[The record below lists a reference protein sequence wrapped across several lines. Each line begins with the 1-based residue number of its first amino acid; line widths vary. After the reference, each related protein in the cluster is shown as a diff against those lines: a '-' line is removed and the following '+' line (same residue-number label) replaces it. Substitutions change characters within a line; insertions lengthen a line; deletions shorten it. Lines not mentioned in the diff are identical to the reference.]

1 MMRHLSVTEDK
12 SSVGIEQ
19 LLAIGETSRAEFK
32 RILAE
37 KDLKKDRKEKLI
49 TQIKYITSEGP
60 GYFVIGIEDIN
71 GEKWEIYGLTEKQLE
86 VSEKIL
92 KELCN
97 DADVRIIETEIIKTE
112 KGYVGKYVLERA
124 PLDEIKETIGINVVG
139 RVNSGK
145 STLIGIFVKGM
156 LDDGKGTARS
166 FLLKHPQ
173 EIKKGQTADLHQA
186 FIGFDKKLRPIT
198 FHNPLDR
205 EEIARILDESTRIV
219 IFHDAPGHSE
229 YAKTMIRS
237 VLGQDAQYGMVLI
250 PAKDEYKLII
260 SEKMKTGVFRL
271 DDITREHL
279 ILLSTQELPFLVVIS
294 KIDLARQEELKKVR
308 EVVRETL
315 KTIGKIPLWIRT
327 SKDVEIVLREISHR
341 VIVPIYEISGVT
353 GEGLPLLRETIARLP
368 SRISNELL
376 TKPALAYIDKA
387 YRGIPGT
394 NVVVTGTVVQGV
406 FKPGQTVIVGPDD
419 NGEFHQARVAS
430 IEVFKKRVERVKA
443 GDAFGIDLKRIDPSI
458 VRRGQVIADLDYPVN
473 AVRIFEANIIVT
485 KHPTR
490 ITVGYSPVLHAHTV
504 CQTVVFDKI
513 FGKDY
518 LAVGD
523 FARVRLKFKFRP
535 EMLKVGDKIVTRE
548 ANTRT
553 IGRIVK
559 IIK

>member
-1 MMRHLSVTEDK
+1 MVEYKESLEIK
-12 SSVGIEQ
+12 Q
-19 LLAIGETSRAEFK
+19 LLAIGESCRAEFK
-32 RILAE
+32 RMLKE
-37 KDLKKDRKEKLI
+37 KDLKKDRREKLV
-49 TQIKYITSEGP
+49 TQIKYITSEGR
-60 GYFVIGIEDIN
+60 GFFVVGVEDIN
-71 GEKWEIYGLTEKQLE
+71 GKAWDIYGLTREQLE
-86 VSEKIL
+86 LSEKIL
-92 KELCN
+92 KKLCEEAN
-97 DADVRIIETEIIKTE
+97 ARIIETEIIETV
-112 KGYVGKYVLERA
+112 KGYVGKYVLERI

-156 LDDGKGTARS
+156 LDDGKGAARS

-173 EIKKGQTADLHQA
+173 EIKKGQTADIHQA
-186 FIGFDKKLRPIT
+186 FIGFDKELRPVT
-198 FHNPLDR
+198 FHNPLDQ
-205 EEIARILDESTRIV
+205 EEIARILDESVRIV

-237 VLGQDAQYGMVLI
+237 VLGQDAQYGLVLV
-250 PAKDEYKLII
+250 PAKDEYKLIM
-260 SEKMKTGVFRL
+260 SERMKTGLSRL

-294 KIDLARQEELKKVR
+294 KIDLATPEELRVVR

-315 KTIGKIPLWIRT
+315 KSIGKIPLWIRT
-327 SKDVEIVLREISHR
+327 LKDIEIVLREIGHR
-341 VIVPIYEISGVT
+341 VIVPVYEISSVT

-376 TKPALAYIDKA
+376 TKPALAYIDKV
-387 YRGIPGT
+387 YRGIAGT

-443 GDAFGIDLKRIDPSI
+443 GDAFGIDLKRIDPEI

-473 AVRIFEANIIVT
+473 AVRVFEANIIVT

-504 CQTVVFDKI
+504 SQTVVFDKI
-513 FGKDY
+513 YGKDY
-518 LAVGD
+518 LTVGD
-523 FARVRLKFKFRP
+523 FAKVRLKFKFRP

-553 IGRIVK
+553 IGRIVN

>member
-1 MMRHLSVTEDK
+1 MRHLSVTENK
-12 SSVGIEQ
+12 SGVGIEQ

-71 GEKWEIYGLTEKQLE
+71 DEKWEIYGLTKKQLE
-86 VSEKIL
+86 ISERIL

-112 KGYVGKYVLERA
+112 KGYVGKYVLERI

-156 LDDGKGTARS
+156 LDDGRGTARS

-260 SEKMKTGVFRL
+260 SEKMRTGVFRL

-294 KIDLARQEELKKVR
+294 KIDLAGPEELRKVR

-376 TKPALAYIDKA
+376 TKPALAYIDKV
-387 YRGIPGT
+387 YRGIAGT

-430 IEVFKKRVERVKA
+430 IEVFKNRVERVKA
-443 GDAFGIDLKRIDPSI
+443 GDAFGIDLKRVDPEI
-458 VRRGQVIADLDYPVN
+458 VRRGQVIADLDCPVN

-513 FGKDY
+513 FGKEY
-518 LAVGD
+518 LTVGD

>member
-1 MMRHLSVTEDK
+1 
-12 SSVGIEQ
+12 
-19 LLAIGETSRAEFK
+19 
-32 RILAE
+32 
-37 KDLKKDRKEKLI
+37 
-49 TQIKYITSEGP
+49 
-60 GYFVIGIEDIN
+60 
-71 GEKWEIYGLTEKQLE
+71 
-86 VSEKIL
+86 
-92 KELCN
+92 
-97 DADVRIIETEIIKTE
+97 
-112 KGYVGKYVLERA
+112 
-124 PLDEIKETIGINVVG
+124 
-139 RVNSGK
+139 
-145 STLIGIFVKGM
+145 
-156 LDDGKGTARS
+156 
-166 FLLKHPQ
+166 
-173 EIKKGQTADLHQA
+173 
-186 FIGFDKKLRPIT
+186 
-198 FHNPLDR
+198 
-205 EEIARILDESTRIV
+205 
-219 IFHDAPGHSE
+219 
-229 YAKTMIRS
+229 

-260 SEKMKTGVFRL
+260 SEKMRTGVFRL

-294 KIDLARQEELKKVR
+294 KIDLARPEELRKVR

-376 TKPALAYIDKA
+376 TKPALAYIDKV
-387 YRGIPGT
+387 YRGIAGT

-430 IEVFKKRVERVKA
+430 IEVFKNRVERVKA
-443 GDAFGIDLKRIDPSI
+443 GDAFGIDLKRVDPEI
-458 VRRGQVIADLDYPVN
+458 VRRGQVIADLDCPVN

-513 FGKDY
+513 FGKEY
-518 LAVGD
+518 LTVGD

>member
-1 MMRHLSVTEDK
+1 MRHLSVTENK
-12 SSVGIEQ
+12 SGVGIEQ

-60 GYFVIGIEDIN
+60 GYFVVGIEDIN
-71 GEKWEIYGLTEKQLE
+71 DEKWEIYGLTKKQLE
-86 VSEKIL
+86 VSERIL

-97 DADVRIIETEIIKTE
+97 EADVRIIETEIIKTE
-112 KGYVGKYVLERA
+112 KGYVGKYVLERI

-156 LDDGKGTARS
+156 LDDGRGTARS

-260 SEKMKTGVFRL
+260 SEKMRTGVFRL

-294 KIDLARQEELKKVR
+294 KIDLAGPEELRKVR

-376 TKPALAYIDKA
+376 TKPALAYIDKV
-387 YRGIPGT
+387 YRGIAGT

-430 IEVFKKRVERVKA
+430 IEVFKNRVERVKA
-443 GDAFGIDLKRIDPSI
+443 GDAFGIDLKRVDPEI
-458 VRRGQVIADLDYPVN
+458 VRRGQVIADLDCPVN

-518 LAVGD
+518 LTVGD

>member
-1 MMRHLSVTEDK
+1 MRHLSVTEDK

>member
-1 MMRHLSVTEDK
+1 VTEDK